1 MEKELE
7 SQPSDIV
14 KKSIKRRKKNEE
26 ESQKNEKTTNRGK
39 KEGKWESLYCNLIN
53 TLNKIVTILTM
64 NVSSFE
70 AKPL

>member
-7 SQPSDIV
+7 SQHPDIV

-39 KEGKWESLYCNLIN
+39 KEGK
-53 TLNKIVTILTM
+53 
-64 NVSSFE
+64 
-70 AKPL
+70 